1 MTSPIFERGG
11 NLPAPSNH
19 SAVGPVFSPGA
30 APGAA
35 RMSPVTRFIA
45 ALKRFKWLVLAM
57 IAVGLVGGILAT
69 RMLPPKYAVSSP
81 LALENRANN
90 DAGPI
95 EGNEIFTSGQWVELL
110 SMPTVMNP
118 VVRDRQLYLTG
129 PNPSRLDE
137 AALEGPSGPDAYLL
151 RNFNWT
157 ERTAPGTYVIEFSS
171 DGKRYTLTKPSS
183 ADNSTREMGAVGD
196 SVGRRFGFE
205 WVPNPNRRAFGQ
217 SYRFS
222 VLTLDEVGNE
232 LKTRVKSDMRG
243 IRAAFLWLS
252 LDGRDPEK
260 TAGTLN
266 AVANQF
272 VKEAAILKKK
282 QISEQSA
289 VLDTQLIAARK
300 RLHAADIALSTF
312 RVNNITKPKDDVP
325 VTAGLQQTQPTVITN
340 YFLQRTVADS
350 LKRDRAELQ
359 RVVGRATRG
368 ELAVD
373 QLVGIGAVQRSP
385 NLSSVISQ
393 LQTLEQTRRSLL
405 IPAPGQLART
415 DSHPEVI
422 ELNRQINELRT
433 TTLPAYA
440 GAVLR
445 RLDED
450 LADIEGRIRTAT
462 SELRDI
468 PTRSMQEDN
477 LRREF
482 KIAESQYNDLTMRY
496 ENSRLQEASSLADVR
511 IINRAVPPVRPTK
524 NRKPIIIALGV
535 LIGLGL
541 GIALAFVLDLT
552 DKRFRYMDQ
561 VSSGLGLT
569 ILGVIPEIRRAK
581 GQAASSE
588 EAAQVI
594 ESFRTVRLNLL
605 HMVPDATSIA
615 LTVTSPMPGDG
626 KSLISSN
633 LAFSFAE
640 AGYRTLLVDG
650 DTRRGELH
658 RTLGVERIPGLL
670 DHLADGAVVD
680 TILRPTSHPHLT
692 LMPGGSRHRNAP
704 ELMGSERMRKLI
716 AAMRSRFDVIIVDSP
731 PLGAGID
738 PFVLGTVTGQLML
751 VVRAGETDRMFAEAK
766 LQVVDQLPIRLVG
779 AVLNDVQTSLDEYKY
794 YSYSEGYGAVDEI
807 ELTGGKKMIPT
818 RAGEETATEEV
829 ER

>member
-11 NLPAPSNH
+11 NLPAPSTH
-19 SAVGPVFSPGA
+19 SAVGPAFSPGA

-35 RMSPVTRFIA
+35 RMNPLTRFIA
-45 ALKRFKWLVLAM
+45 ALKRFKWLVLGMVAL
-57 IAVGLVGGILAT
+57 GLVGGIVAT
-69 RMLPPKYAVSSP
+69 GMLPPKYAVFSS
-81 LALENRANN
+81 LTLENRANN
-90 DAGPI
+90 NAGPI

-110 SMPTVMNP
+110 STPTVMNP
-118 VVRDRQLYLTG
+118 VVRDRQLYLIG
-129 PNPSRLDE
+129 PNPGRLDQG
-137 AALEGPSGPDAYLL
+137 ALEGPSGPDAYLL

-157 ERTAPGTYVIEFSS
+157 DRTASGTYVIEFSS
-171 DGKRYTLTKPSS
+171 DGKRYTLSKPAS
-183 ADNSTREMGAVGD
+183 ADNSSREMGAVGD
-196 SVGRRFGFE
+196 SVGRRFGFD
-205 WVPNPNRRAFGQ
+205 WVPSPNRRAFGQ
-217 SYRFS
+217 SYRFT
-222 VLTLDEVGNE
+222 VLTLGEVGNE
-232 LKTRVKSDMRG
+232 LKNRIGTDMRG
-243 IRAAFLWLS
+243 IRAAFLWLN
-252 LDGRDPEK
+252 LDGLDPDK
-260 TAGTLN
+260 TAATLN
-266 AVANQF
+266 AVADRF
-272 VKEAAILKKK
+272 VKEAADLKRR

-289 VLDTQLIAARK
+289 VLDTQLVAARR
-300 RLHAADIALSTF
+300 RLAAADIALSTF
-312 RVNNITKPKDDVP
+312 RVNNITKPNDAVP
-325 VTAGLQQTQPTVITN
+325 ITAGLQQTQPTVITD
-340 YFLQRTVADS
+340 YFQQRTLAES
-350 LKRDRAELQ
+350 LRRDRSALKS
-359 RVVGRATRG
+359 VVARAARG

-373 QLVGIGAVQRSP
+373 QLVSIPAVQQSP

-393 LQTLEQTRRSLL
+393 LQALEQARRSLL
-405 IPAPGQLART
+405 NPAPGQLART
-415 DSHPEVI
+415 ESHPDVI
-422 ELNRQINELRT
+422 EINRQIDELRT
-433 TTLPAYA
+433 GTLPAYA
-440 GAVLR
+440 GAVIR

-450 LADIEGRIRTAT
+450 LSSIEGRIRTAAN
-462 SELRDI
+462 ELRDI

-477 LRREF
+477 LRREYN
-482 KIAESQYNDLTMRY
+482 IAEAQYNDLTMRY
-496 ENSRLQEASSLADVR
+496 ENSRLQEASSLPDVR
-511 IINRAVPPVRPTK
+511 ILDRAVPPVRPTK
-524 NRKPIIIALGV
+524 NRKAIIIALGV
-535 LIGLGL
+535 LAGLAL

-561 VSSGLGLT
+561 VTGGLGLT

-581 GQAASSE
+581 GQAASAE

-626 KSLISSN
+626 KSLIASN

-670 DHLADGAVVD
+670 DHLADGATID
-680 TILRPTSHPHLT
+680 TILRPTSHAHLT

-779 AVLNDVQTSLDEYKY
+779 AVLNDVKTSLDEYKY

-807 ELTGGKKMIPT
+807 ELTGGQRMIPT
-818 RAGEETATEEV
+818 RAGDEAATEEV